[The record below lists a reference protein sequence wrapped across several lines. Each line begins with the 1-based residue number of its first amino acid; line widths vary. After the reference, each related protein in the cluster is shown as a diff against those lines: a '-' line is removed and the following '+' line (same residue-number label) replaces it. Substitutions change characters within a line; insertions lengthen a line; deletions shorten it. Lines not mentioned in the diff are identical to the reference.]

1 MNHVF
6 CKKSE
11 YNDIRE
17 KSFLQWL
24 DEMEKHDDVAVRCGV
39 KLAREYMQ
47 YLKDENEKLREEN
60 ELKNSYLKKMK
71 MRVRSLAGDNV
82 FFMMGI
88 TDGRKDFD
96 FHQQIICDIC
106 GKYGR
111 FQVFMTYTVLSLFLS
126 HVLSGISIIMCRQAA
141 VIQSMSWM
149 RRLENELQQVMI
161 WRFCRNI

>member
-60 ELKNSYLKKMK
+60 ELKNSYLKKEDE
-71 MRVRSLAGDNV
+71 RVRSLAGDNM

-88 TDGRKDFD
+88 TDGRK
-96 FHQQIICDIC
+96 
-106 GKYGR
+106 
-111 FQVFMTYTVLSLFLS
+111 
-126 HVLSGISIIMCRQAA
+126 
-141 VIQSMSWM
+141 
-149 RRLENELQQVMI
+149 RL
-161 WRFCRNI
+161 

>member
-1 MNHVF
+1 MLNQKKRNES
-6 CKKSE
+6 CILQKKSE

-71 MRVRSLAGDNV
+71 MR
-82 FFMMGI
+82 
-88 TDGRKDFD
+88 
-96 FHQQIICDIC
+96 
-106 GKYGR
+106 
-111 FQVFMTYTVLSLFLS
+111 
-126 HVLSGISIIMCRQAA
+126 
-141 VIQSMSWM
+141 
-149 RRLENELQQVMI
+149 E
-161 WRFCRNI
+161 